1 MWVWRVWKVTLAN
14 WLDDVA
20 GGGLV
25 MVVVV
30 VVLVISRA
38 VVVPVPAEGDVE
50 GDAVWNVICGFFR
63 GICDP

>member
-14 WLDDVA
+14 WLDDVT

-30 VVLVISRA
+30 VVVEVVSRGVI
-38 VVVPVPAEGDVE
+38 VPVPAE
-50 GDAVWNVICGFFR
+50 GDAVWNVIWGFFR
-63 GICDP
+63 PSFAV

>member
-14 WLDDVA
+14 WLDDVT

-30 VVLVISRA
+30 EVVSRA
-38 VVVPVPAEGDVE
+38 EVVPVPAEGDVE
-50 GDAVWNVICGFFR
+50 GDAVWKIICGFFR
-63 GICDP
+63 PSFAV